1 LVLSYFKEHPVTDHA
16 HRPKVVIIGGGFGGI
31 EAAKA
36 LARAPV
42 DVVLVDRQNH
52 HCFQPLLYQVA
63 TAALSPADIAWPIRS
78 ILSRQDNVRVL
89 MAQVSAIDMAA
100 KIVRAGPLS
109 LPYDYLVL
117 ATGVMHSYFG
127 HDEWEQAAPGLKSIE
142 DARLIRGRF
151 LLAFERAEI
160 TEDESERRRLL
171 TFVIV
176 GGGPTGVEMAGSIA
190 EVASRTLRSDFRRID
205 PTTSR
210 IVLVEAGPRLLPA
223 LPENLSLYAQR
234 ALERM
239 GVEVLLKT
247 AVTGC
252 DRTGVSFA
260 GGRIDSAT
268 VIWAAGVAASSP
280 GQWIEAEHDRAG
292 RIKVNSDLSVPHQ
305 PNIFVAGDLAAAQ
318 DKTGRPLP
326 GIAPA
331 AKQMGRYIGK
341 LIAARASGRADSKPF
356 VYRHYGDL
364 ATIGRKAAVV
374 KLGRLELT
382 GFIGWLFWSVAHIYF
397 LIGIR
402 NRFVIAVTWLWSYL
416 TFRRG
421 ARLISVSAPDPSAR
435 N

>member
-1 LVLSYFKEHPVTDHA
+1 MQEARRST
-16 HRPKVVIIGGGFGGI
+16 VVIIGGGFGGLA
-31 EAAKA
+31 AAKA

-63 TAALSPADIAWPIRS
+63 TAALSPADVAWPIRS

-89 MAQVSAIDMAA
+89 MAQVSAIDTVANVV
-100 KIVRAGPLS
+100 KAGALS
-109 LPYDYLVL
+109 LHYDYLVL
-117 ATGVMHSYFG
+117 ATGVTHSYFG
-127 HDEWEQAAPGLKSIE
+127 HDDWAGVAPGLKSIE

-160 TEDESERRRLL
+160 AEDENERRRLL

-176 GGGPTGVEMAGSIA
+176 GGGPTGVEMVGSIA
-190 EVASRTLRSDFRRID
+190 EVASRTLRDDFRRID
-205 PTTSR
+205 PATSR
-210 IVLVEAGPRLLPA
+210 IVLIESGPRILPG
-223 LPENLSLYAQR
+223 LPENLSRYAQS
-234 ALERM
+234 ALEKM
-239 GVEVLLKT
+239 GVEILLNT

-252 DRTGVSFA
+252 DRDGVAFA

-268 VIWAAGVAASSP
+268 VIWAAGVAASP
-280 GQWIEAEHDRAG
+280 AARWIEAEHDRAG
-292 RIKVNSDLSVPHQ
+292 RIKVDRDLSIPGR
-305 PNIFVAGDLAAAQ
+305 PIIFIAGDLASAR
-318 DKTGRPLP
+318 DKAGRPLP
-326 GIAPA
+326 GTAPA
-331 AKQMGRYIGK
+331 AKQMGRYVGK
-341 LIAARASGRADSKPF
+341 LIAARVAGRADQKPF

-374 KLGRLELT
+374 KLGRFELT
-382 GFIGWLFWSVAHIYF
+382 GLLGWWFWGVAHIYF

-421 ARLISVSAPDPSAR
+421 ARLISVPDQPAR
-435 N
+435 K

>member
-1 LVLSYFKEHPVTDHA
+1 LDFKEVAVQDA
-16 HRPKVVIIGGGFGGI
+16 RRPKVVIIGGGFAGL

-63 TAALSPADIAWPIRS
+63 TAALSPADVAWPIRS
-78 ILSRQDNVRVL
+78 ILSRQENVRVL
-89 MAQVSAIDMAA
+89 MAQVSGIDTAA
-100 KIVRAGPLS
+100 NVVKAGSLS

-117 ATGVMHSYFG
+117 ATGVTHSYFG
-127 HDEWEQAAPGLKSIE
+127 HDDWAGVAPGLKSIE
-142 DARLIRGRF
+142 DARLIRASF

-160 TEDESERRRLL
+160 AEDESERKRLL

-205 PTTSR
+205 PATSR
-210 IVLVEAGPRLLPA
+210 IVLIEAGSRVLPA
-223 LPENLSLYAQR
+223 LPENLSRYAQS
-234 ALERM
+234 ALEKM
-239 GVEVLLKT
+239 GVEVLLNT

-252 DRTGVSFA
+252 DRNGVSFA
-260 GGRIDSAT
+260 DGRIDSAT
-268 VIWAAGVAASSP
+268 VIWAAGVAASP
-280 GQWIEAEHDRAG
+280 AAGWIEAEHDRAG
-292 RIKVNSDLSVPHQ
+292 RIKVYRDLSVLGR
-305 PNIFVAGDLAAAQ
+305 PNIFVAGDLASVQGKAGQ
-318 DKTGRPLP
+318 PLP

-331 AKQMGRYIGK
+331 AKQMGRYVGK
-341 LIAARASGRADSKPF
+341 LIAARVAGRADPKPF

-364 ATIGRKAAVV
+364 ATIGRKAALV
-374 KLGRLELT
+374 KLGRFELT
-382 GFIGWLFWSVAHIYF
+382 GFLGWLFWGVAHIYF

-421 ARLISVSAPDPSAR
+421 ARLISVPDQPAR
-435 N
+435 K

>member
-1 LVLSYFKEHPVTDHA
+1 MQEA
-16 HRPKVVIIGGGFGGI
+16 RRPKVVIIGGGFGGLA
-31 EAAKA
+31 AAKA

-63 TAALSPADIAWPIRS
+63 TAALSPADVAWPIRS

-89 MAQVSAIDMAA
+89 MAQVSAIDTVANVV
-100 KIVRAGPLS
+100 KAGALS
-109 LPYDYLVL
+109 LHYDYLVL
-117 ATGVMHSYFG
+117 ATGVTHSYFG
-127 HDEWEQAAPGLKSIE
+127 HDDWAGVAPGLKSIE

-160 TEDESERRRLL
+160 AEDENERRRLL

-176 GGGPTGVEMAGSIA
+176 GGGPTGVEMAGSIV
-190 EVASRTLRSDFRRID
+190 EVASRTLRDDFRRID
-205 PTTSR
+205 PATSR
-210 IVLVEAGPRLLPA
+210 IVLIEAGPRILPA
-223 LPENLSLYAQR
+223 LPENLSRYAQS
-234 ALERM
+234 ALEKM
-239 GVEVLLKT
+239 GVEILLNT

-252 DRTGVSFA
+252 DRDGVAFA

-268 VIWAAGVAASSP
+268 VIWAAGVAASP
-280 GQWIEAEHDRAG
+280 AARWIEAEHDRAG
-292 RIKVNSDLSVPHQ
+292 RIKVDRDLSIPGRR
-305 PNIFVAGDLAAAQ
+305 NIFVAGDLASAQ
-318 DKTGRPLP
+318 DKAGRPLP
-326 GIAPA
+326 GTAPA

-341 LIAARASGRADSKPF
+341 LLAARVAGRADQKPF

-374 KLGRLELT
+374 KLGRFELT
-382 GFIGWLFWSVAHIYF
+382 GFLGWWFWGVAHIYF

-421 ARLISVSAPDPSAR
+421 ARLISVPDQPAR
-435 N
+435 K